1 MKSIDVAVKGIRETA
16 RDRRQLLF
24 LAGFPIVI
32 ICLFNFGYGSSS
44 SLYGGYPHQV
54 AVINNDAGVQLAIN
68 NTTKY
73 VNYGTDF
80 TQVLANATAE
90 NSTKHAFHLK
100 NVSEDEANDLLKSR
114 GIDALIIIPENF
126 SNAFATMV
134 NNSTR
139 AAITSSVGQQTIANS
154 NPLASGIAAGSAGV
168 GSAGVGL
175 PGSNV
180 TLPEAGNVTSTLLI
194 RGDSGYVNYATT
206 NALVTGIFDRYK
218 SGVQANATA
227 RAAPG
232 TDNNLYADYIPVESL
247 SMAGTQSFS
256 LFDYM
261 VPGIIVFAVL
271 LQVTLVASALA
282 QDVETGVL
290 DRLKLSKA
298 RGFDLLSGTFLRWTL
313 VIAGQMVLLIAVAI
327 ASGFHYQG
335 DFSSL
340 GLAVLIGVIAGMA
353 AISLGLI
360 IASFTGTFLQA
371 ASLAGLISVPLS
383 FLSGA
388 FMPLPEQVLGEFAG
402 RTYQVYDLLPWTH
415 AVIALRSVLTYGTGL
430 SQDVIFQITWLII
443 LTAVL
448 FVVGMV
454 AYSLVRLRAAR

>member
-1 MKSIDVAVKGIRETA
+1 MKSIDVAAKGIRETA
-16 RDRRQLLF
+16 RDKRQLLF
-24 LAGFPIVI
+24 LTGFPIVL

-44 SLYGGYPHQV
+44 SLYGGYPHEV
-54 AVINNDAGVQLAIN
+54 AVINNDAGIQLAVN

-80 TQVLANATAE
+80 TQALENATAE
-90 NSTKHAFHLK
+90 NSTKHAFHLN
-100 NVSEDEANDLLKSR
+100 NVSEDEADALIKSR
-114 GIDALIIIPENF
+114 DIDALVIIPKNF
-126 SNAFATMV
+126 SGAFATMV

-139 AAITSSVGQQTIANS
+139 AVITSSVGQQTIANS
-154 NPLASGIAAGSAGV
+154 NPLASSIATGTAGAGSAGMGLS
-168 GSAGVGL
+168 GSPA
-175 PGSNV
+175 
-180 TLPEAGNVTSTLLI
+180 TMPEAGNVTSTLFI

-227 RAAPG
+227 LAAPG
-232 TDNNLYADYIPVESL
+232 TGNNLYADYIPVESL
-247 SMAGTQSFS
+247 SIAGTQSFS

-298 RGFDLLSGTFLRWTL
+298 KGFDLLSGTFLRWTV
-313 VIAGQMVLLIAVAI
+313 VIAGQMVLLIVVAI
-327 ASGFHYQG
+327 ALGFHYQG
-335 DFSSL
+335 DFGSL

-388 FMPLPEQVLGEFAG
+388 FIPLPRQVLGDFAG
-402 RTYQVYDLLPWTH
+402 RTYQVYDILPWTH

-430 SQDVIFQITWLII
+430 SPDVVFQMTWLIV

-448 FVVGMV
+448 FVVGV
-454 AYSLVRLRAAR
+454 VTYSLVRLRAAR

>member
-1 MKSIDVAVKGIRETA
+1 MKPIDVAIKGIKETA
-16 RDRRQLLF
+16 RDKRQLLF
-24 LAGFPIVI
+24 LTGFPIVL

-54 AVINNDAGVQLAIN
+54 AVINNDAGIQLAVN

-73 VNYGTDF
+73 VNYGADF
-80 TQVLANATAE
+80 THVLENTTAQ
-90 NSTKHAFHLK
+90 NSTKHAFHLN
-100 NVSEDEANDLLKSR
+100 NVSEDKANDLIKSR
-114 GIDALIIIPENF
+114 GIDALIIIPKNF
-126 SNAFATMV
+126 SSAFATMV

-139 AAITSSVGQQTIANS
+139 AVITSSVGRQTIANS
-154 NPLASGIAAGSAGV
+154 NLASSVAAGSTGV
-168 GSAGVGL
+168 GSAGVGT
-175 PGSNV
+175 PASSV

-194 RGDSGYVNYATT
+194 QGDSGYVNFATT

-227 RAAPG
+227 RAVPG
-232 TDNNLYADYIPVESL
+232 TGNSLYADYIPVESL
-247 SMAGTQSFS
+247 SITGTQSFS

-282 QDVETGVL
+282 QDVETRVL

-298 RGFDLLSGTFLRWTL
+298 RGLDLLSGTFLRWTL

-327 ASGFHYQG
+327 ALGFHYQG

-388 FMPLPEQVLGEFAG
+388 FMPLPQQVLGEVAG
-402 RTYQVYDLLPWTH
+402 RTYQVYDILPWTH

-430 SQDVIFQITWLII
+430 SPDVIFQMSWLIF
-443 LTAVL
+443 LTAIL
-448 FVVGMV
+448 FVVGV
-454 AYSLVRLRAAR
+454 VTYSLVRLRAAR